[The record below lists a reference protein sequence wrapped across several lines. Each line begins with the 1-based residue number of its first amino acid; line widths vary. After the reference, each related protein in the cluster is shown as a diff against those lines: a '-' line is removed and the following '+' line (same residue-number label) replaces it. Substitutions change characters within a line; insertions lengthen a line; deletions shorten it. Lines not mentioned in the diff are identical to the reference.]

1 MAGSITLSM
10 VVAMD
15 QAHAIGI
22 EGHMPWHL
30 PDDLR
35 WFKQVTLGKPVLMG
49 HATAISIGRSLPGR
63 LNLVLSRRKG
73 AAPFDG
79 QQRVSSL
86 EEALEVCR
94 DAGAAELM
102 VIGGGQVYAQCI
114 ERADRLYISHI
125 KTKVDEADTWFPEFE
140 WHQWREV
147 SRQPHPADAQHV
159 FAFDMITLERVQ
171 ASV

>member
-1 MAGSITLSM
+1 MAGGIALSM

-15 QAHAIGI
+15 QANAIGI
-22 EGHMPWHL
+22 EGQMPWHL

-49 HATAISIGRSLPGR
+49 RATAISIGRSLPGR
-63 LNLVLSRRKG
+63 LNLVLSRRGG

-79 QQRVSSL
+79 QQLVSSL

-94 DAGAAELM
+94 DTGAAELM

-114 ERADRLYISHI
+114 GRADRLYISHI
-125 KTKVDEADTWFPEFE
+125 KTKVAEADTWFPAFE
-140 WHQWREV
+140 WDQWREV
-147 SRQPHPADAQHV
+147 SRQPHPADVQHA
-159 FAFDMITLERVQ
+159 FAFDMVTLERVQ
-171 ASV
+171 VSV